1 MLELKR
7 LDSLPGV
14 TGPLHTD
21 HDTPDK
27 TSPWRQ
33 GLRNALA
40 ETPARAIFKV
50 FHLENSLFHVMKPAL
65 RPFITWTLN
74 IGERVD
80 FLWHSD
86 RHRRQEEAGP
96 EREVVSPSSCWS
108 WGLGSLWLPD
118 TCTGCPSGS
127 RGPSCSIAGPGVTSY
142 GNGVRYSTAPGGEML
157 LQGGGRPGGNDSWQV
172 QTEIQPSSATT
183 RKLFLNAFSSCASLC
198 ANTLEVQTRARDKE
212 QQEDSV
218 SATRKGPAKTLTV
231 QEPVPKMLS
240 THSRNLLSQSQSSS
254 LHLSFLQI

>member
-1 MLELKR
+1 
-7 LDSLPGV
+7 
-14 TGPLHTD
+14 
-21 HDTPDK
+21 
-27 TSPWRQ
+27 
-33 GLRNALA
+33 
-40 ETPARAIFKV
+40 
-50 FHLENSLFHVMKPAL
+50 
-65 RPFITWTLN
+65 
-74 IGERVD
+74 
-80 FLWHSD
+80 
-86 RHRRQEEAGP
+86 
-96 EREVVSPSSCWS
+96 
-108 WGLGSLWLPD
+108 
-118 TCTGCPSGS
+118 
-127 RGPSCSIAGPGVTSY
+127 
-142 GNGVRYSTAPGGEML
+142 ML
-157 LQGGGRPGGNDSWQV
+157 LQGGGRPRGNDSWQV